1 MMKNKKIAVYI
12 LLFAIVALGLFLRVW
27 RINEAPP
34 GIYPDE
40 AVNGEDAL
48 RALETGQ
55 FQWFYPA
62 NQGRE
67 GLFMN
72 LIALCFKLFGVSAL
86 TLKLPAI
93 LFGALTV
100 LGIFLLAKE
109 LFNRNVAFI
118 SAFLYAVSFWPLN
131 ISRISFRAN
140 MLPFILVFSFYFV
153 FRALR
158 TKKISDFAI
167 GGFIFGLGMHTYIA
181 WRIAPLILIILLVSL
196 VLTRKKFLKEYWKG
210 LLTFFLLSIV
220 AAAPMFWTFHAHPEY
235 FESRSD
241 SISVFSPQINGGHP
255 WKALAESFGLS
266 LVKYNFWG
274 DQNWRHNYPP
284 YPVLDPVT
292 SLAFFF
298 GFFYCL
304 YQLIR
309 LLYFRIH
316 GIRNENL
323 NLYVF
328 LIGWFFIM
336 LAPEFMTAEGLPH
349 ALRSI
354 GTAPVVILIAAIIF
368 EKVLLRPKEKA
379 RRLAMLI
386 AIIIV
391 LLFIGFFNTIK
402 YQYSWAQRVESAR
415 AFDKVL
421 IDVSNYIRTLPGDKE
436 VFIATGSMQRIPIK
450 VLNRTMQNVSYL
462 YPSEADAISPK
473 NINNFEIILTDRDGE
488 LMKKLEARFPKLKFS
503 ESKDRFGI
511 AFYVLK

>member
-1 MMKNKKIAVYI
+1 MKNKKIAVYV

-34 GIYPDE
+34 GVYPDE

-48 RALETGQ
+48 RALETGH

-72 LIALCFKLFGVSAL
+72 LIALCFKLFGVSIL

-93 LFGALTV
+93 IFGALTI

-109 LFNRNVAFI
+109 IFNERFGLI
-118 SAFLYAVSFWPLN
+118 SAFLAAVSFWPLN
-131 ISRISFRAN
+131 INRISFRAN
-140 MLPFILVFSFYFV
+140 MLPFILVFAFYFV
-153 FRALR
+153 FKALR

-167 GGFIFGLGMHTYIA
+167 GGFIFGVGIHTYIA
-181 WRIAPLILIILLVSL
+181 WRIAPLILVVLLVSL
-196 VLTRKKFLKEYWKG
+196 ILTRKKFLKEYWKG
-210 LLTFFLLSIV
+210 ILAFFILFMI
-220 AAAPMFWTFHAHPEY
+220 AAAPMLWTFYAHPEF

-241 SISVFSPQINGGHP
+241 SISVLSPKVNEGHLLQTVA
-255 WKALAESFGLS
+255 KSFGLS

-292 SLAFFF
+292 GLAFLF

-304 YQLIR
+304 YKLIKLVR
-309 LLYFRIH
+309 FRIY
-316 GIRNENL
+316 GIKNDDL

-328 LIGWFFIM
+328 LVSWFFIM

-354 GTAPVVILIAAIIF
+354 GTAPVVFLISAIAFEKIISWPKDKARQKMALIAVVIIMLF
-368 EKVLLRPKEKA
+368 VGVFNIAKYHFSWS
-379 RRLAMLI
+379 RRIEA
-386 AIIIV
+386 
-391 LLFIGFFNTIK
+391 
-402 YQYSWAQRVESAR
+402 AR
-415 AFDKVL
+415 AFEKVL
-421 IDVSNYIRTLPGDKE
+421 IDVSDYTRTLPSNKE
-436 VFIATGSMQRIPIK
+436 IFIITGSMQRIPIK
-450 VLNRTMQNVSYL
+450 VLNHTMQNVFYV
-462 YPSEADAISPK
+462 YPAEIG
-473 NINNFEIILTDRDGE
+473 NINPQDRNNFEIVMTDRDDE
-488 LMKKLEARFPKLKFS
+488 ITKKLEMRFPKLVFS
-503 ESKDRFGI
+503 ESKNRFGI
-511 AFYVLK
+511 TFYIFK

>member
-1 MMKNKKIAVYI
+1 MKNKKIAAYV
-12 LLFAIVALGLFLRVW
+12 LLFAIIALGLFLRTW

-48 RALETGQ
+48 RALETGH

-72 LIALCFKLFGVSAL
+72 LIAFCFKLFGVSTL

-93 LFGALTV
+93 IFGTLAIW
-100 LGIFLLAKE
+100 GIFLLAKE
-109 LFNRNVAFI
+109 IFNRRIAFI

-140 MLPFILVFSFYFV
+140 MLPFVLVFAFYFV
-153 FRALR
+153 FRAIR

-167 GGFIFGLGMHTYIA
+167 GGFIFGIGMHTYIA
-181 WRIAPLILIILLVSL
+181 WRIAPLILFILLISL
-196 VLTRKKFLKEYWKG
+196 ILSRKKFLKEYWKG
-210 LLTFFLLSIV
+210 ILTFFILSMI
-220 AAAPMFWTFHAHPEY
+220 AAAPMFWTFYVHPEY

-241 SISVFSPQINGGHP
+241 SISVLSPQVNGGHP
-255 WKALAESFGLS
+255 FQTLAKSFGLS

-274 DQNWRHNYPP
+274 DQNWRHGYPP
-284 YPVLDPVT
+284 YPILDPIT
-292 SLAFFF
+292 SAAFLF

-304 YQLIR
+304 CQMIKLVR
-309 LLYFRIH
+309 FRMNGVRNNDLVLYT
-316 GIRNENL
+316 
-323 NLYVF
+323 F
-328 LIGWFFIM
+328 LVSWFFIM

-354 GTAPVVILIAAIIF
+354 GTAPVVLLISALTLDKLISWPKRKTRQKVMLFAVTIALLGVGIF
-368 EKVLLRPKEKA
+368 N
-379 RRLAMLI
+379 I
-386 AIIIV
+386 AKYH
-391 LLFIGFFNTIK
+391 FFW
-402 YQYSWAQRVESAR
+402 SQRIESAR

-421 IDVSNYIRTLPGDKE
+421 IDVSDYIQTLPSDRE
-436 VFIATGSMQRIPIK
+436 IFIITGSMQRIPIK
-450 VLNRTMQNVSYL
+450 VLHHTLQNVSYL
-462 YPSEADAISPK
+462 YPSEAG
-473 NINNFEIILTDRDGE
+473 NINPQNKNNFEIILTDRNDDIV
-488 LMKKLEARFPKLKFS
+488 KSLETHFPNLTLS

-511 AFYVLK
+511 SFYILK